1 MMDRDQRPSSP
12 YRDEMRRQ
20 VDLADRGAFATQ
32 RCESHRFVTPVEMG
46 KMGNPSADADVD
58 AMGRRE
64 AGTPK
69 VWPDQL
75 RR

>member
-46 KMGNPSADADVD
+46 KWATQVRMRTWMRWEG
-58 AMGRRE
+58 GRL
-64 AGTPK
+64 GPLK
-69 VWPDQL
+69 FGL
-75 RR
+75 IS